1 MFRNRVAVL
10 SSLADTGAMTR
21 STIHYSFIASP
32 IGPIM
37 AAVGERGLV
46 SVNYTFEDRIP
57 KPVPGWVRND
67 AALDEVRR
75 QIGEWFAGTRTGFDL
90 ALDFGG
96 NPFQHA
102 VWNSLLEIPYGETR
116 TYGEIAVSIGE
127 GIAASRAVGTACG
140 DNPLPLVIPCH
151 RVVGAGG
158 SLTGF
163 SHGAKGGIGM
173 KRQLLEHEFRIR
185 PPAGTLFALM

>member
-1 MFRNRVAVL
+1 MNRNH
-10 SSLADTGAMTR
+10 
-21 STIHYSFIASP
+21 IHYSIIPSP

-37 AAVGERGLV
+37 AAVGECGVV

-57 KPVPGWVRND
+57 RPSPTWVRDD

-75 QIGEWFAGTRTGFDL
+75 QIDEWFAGTRTHFDL
-90 ALDFGG
+90 ALDYRG
-96 NPFQHA
+96 NKFQCA
-102 VWNSLLEIPYGETR
+102 VWQALLEIPYGQTR

-127 GIAASRAVGTACG
+127 GTAASRAVGTACG
-140 DNPLPLVIPCH
+140 DNPLPLIIPCH

-158 SLTGF
+158 TLTGF
-163 SHGAKGGIGM
+163 SHGARGGIEM
-173 KRQLLEHEFRIR
+173 KRHLLEHEFRIC